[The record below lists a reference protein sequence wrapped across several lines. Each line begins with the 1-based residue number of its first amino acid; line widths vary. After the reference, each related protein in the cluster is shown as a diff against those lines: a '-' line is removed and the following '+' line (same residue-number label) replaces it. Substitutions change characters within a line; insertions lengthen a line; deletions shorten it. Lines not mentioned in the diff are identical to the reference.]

1 MNFCWSVAVEQQRK
15 PVGSPPKQKPKG
27 RSHEEHKQPGLS
39 IHLLAGSGV
48 TQLAL
53 KNAAGAHS
61 REEAS
66 PEYKGSMLL
75 ASVDQTT
82 AKAVVTDERMGPS
95 KLYRAITE

>member
-27 RSHEEHKQPGLS
+27 RSHEEHKQPGLT
-39 IHLLAGSGV
+39 IQRPTGSGAI
-48 TQLAL
+48 QPAL
-53 KNAAGAHS
+53 ENLAGAHS

-66 PEYKGSMLL
+66 PESNGLMLL

-82 AKAVVTDERMGPS
+82 AKAVVRDEKMGPS